1 MMSIRSLADNMEL
14 PGRCGDWLAPPPS
27 PPRAYSSARHDE
39 RGGGDFYMATSGDL
53 TWPPVG
59 TFSWPRT
66 PRGTRNDDFSPWSGA
81 DPGRRSAIQH
91 DCDAAVLE
99 QCPLSEMFNQAP
111 RTNRQHRRVIA
122 ECGWP
127 SSAPTP
133 MADDTTRQPIRFGTV
148 FSCVA
153 VGEQEQT

>member
-1 MMSIRSLADNMEL
+1 MPAWRFQRVQD
-14 PGRCGDWLAPPPS
+14 C
-27 PPRAYSSARHDE
+27 
-39 RGGGDFYMATSGDL
+39 
-53 TWPPVG
+53 
-59 TFSWPRT
+59 

-153 VGEQEQT
+153 VGEQEQTDDRRQSPTGVEDNN